1 MTRWRELIR
10 SVQNGQPVDA
20 GNTNRP
26 INDVQGNVAYLKALF
41 DAAEIGQ
48 ALFARDV
55 ALQEDC
61 LVGQAVYWDEDEQH
75 FAQAKAAATISTD
88 TGVTLA
94 DTANVLGVLYEKTT
108 STSGTV
114 LLLGYAELSIENAI
128 DTDDVAA
135 GFYFLSG
142 TTPGGLTQ
150 QQPDIG
156 IGVLFADGHGRVLVH
171 PQHRNFLDDHR
182 HYKISLY
189 ARPAGTVTEP
199 TVGDPHEITDADD
212 TLPGWL
218 PANHERFA
226 GIAPDGAKFGY
237 NLSAHQELNEL
248 WPPIPVTAASIFVE
262 RPQLTPDVMANVIGA
277 TMMDPRMVRI
287 DENGIWWMTDAYNQA
302 PWDTD
307 YDSSN
312 SLYGSSLS
320 YDDSNGPEQIMR
332 IWFCFALPTY
342 ANNRNVVTRL
352 TPADGSPVTLTNCNG
367 DAATVGDLTLG
378 LNLEFL
384 IDEDSD
390 TEGAKVIKTL
400 DQLTFQTGYVT
411 EGLIAG
417 NNVSLTSTNSR
428 TADDETIHRGVIT
441 VDVDLEPTERE
452 LAPEIIKLGGALER
466 TGDDIPYIGLP
477 KDRASAVRLRF
488 NVPPAGLPANPRF
501 KLRLLLLGTTAG
513 TFPALSATYKVLPNP
528 EDADTARV
536 DLDDLVE
543 DDLTLDTE
551 ASGFLGDNIMRRES
565 EEAVV
570 SATEESY
577 EVQAGDTIYVTISRE
592 ADDYAG
598 EVGLVRMQCV
608 LYAG

>member
-1 MTRWRELIR
+1 MTRWRNLIR

-26 INDVQGNVAYLKALF
+26 INDVQDNVAYLKTLF

-48 ALFARDV
+48 ALFAHDV

-61 LVGQAVYWDEDEQH
+61 LVGQPVYWNTDEQY
-75 FAQAKAAATISTD
+75 FAQAKAAATVSTD
-88 TGVTLA
+88 RGITLA
-94 DTANVLGVLYEKTT
+94 ETAKVVGVLYEKTT

-114 LLLGYAELSIENAI
+114 LLLGYAELALDNAVDADEIE
-128 DTDDVAA
+128 A

-142 TTPGGLTQ
+142 TTPGGLTL
-150 QQPDIG
+150 QQPDVG
-156 IGVLFADGHGRVLVH
+156 ISVLFADGHGRVLVN
-171 PQHRNFLDDHR
+171 PQHSNFLDDHR
-182 HYKISLY
+182 HYRIALY

-212 TLPGWL
+212 SLPGWL
-218 PANHERFA
+218 PASHERFA
-226 GIAPDGAKFGY
+226 GIAPEGAKFGY
-237 NLSAHQELNEL
+237 NLSAHQDLLEL

-262 RPQLTPDVMANVIGA
+262 RPQLTQDVMANVIGA
-277 TMMDPRMVRI
+277 TMMDPRMVVI
-287 DENGIWWMTDAYNQA
+287 DQSGIWWMTDAYNQA

-307 YDSSN
+307 YDSGN

-320 YDDSNGPEQIMR
+320 YDDEHGPEQIMR

-342 ANNRNVVTRL
+342 ANNRNVVTSL
-352 TPADGSPVTLTNCNG
+352 TPADGSPISLTNCNG
-367 DAATVGDLTLG
+367 DPATVGSLILG
-378 LNLEFL
+378 LDLDFL

-390 TEGAKVIKTL
+390 VDGAKVIKTL

-428 TADDETIHRGVIT
+428 TADDTTIHRGVIT

-452 LAPEIIKLGGALER
+452 LAPEIIKLGSALER

-488 NVPPAGLPANPRF
+488 NVPPAGLPTSPRF

-513 TFPALSATYKVLPNP
+513 SFPDLAATYKVLPNP
-528 EDADTARV
+528 ADTEDARI

-543 DDLTLDTE
+543 EPLAIDT
-551 ASGFLGDNIMRRES
+551 ATSGFLGDNIMRRES
-565 EEAVV
+565 EEAQV
-570 SATEESY
+570 SETEEPY
-577 EVQAGDTIYVTISRE
+577 EVQPGDTIYVTISRE
-592 ADDYAG
+592 ADAYAG